1 MERKCC
7 LLSLHVE
14 VKNPSAFPSLLSIA
28 MALLCRP
35 PTRLQ
40 HVARTSTSLRTAV
53 YCACRR
59 AAARRAPATG
69 STAPASCHACHQRA
83 ALPLRAVEL
92 HPRPPATPQPGRR
105 CLHRACCL
113 PATVH
118 SDRDAR
124 PPWCLAAT
132 APSSRQDPI
141 ERLHPCSILVTAVRQ
156 SGISPRNSSSRYCRR
171 CAAGSTSL
179 SSLLR

>member
-1 MERKCC
+1 MLFAVAPCRGEESLC
-7 LLSLHVE
+7 LSFSPLYRHGPV
-14 VKNPSAFPSLLSIA
+14 V
-28 MALLCRP
+28 
-35 PTRLQ
+35 
-40 HVARTSTSLRTAV
+40 
-53 YCACRR
+53 
-59 AAARRAPATG
+59 PATN
-69 STAPASCHACHQRA
+69 SSSACCAHIYFAPHRRLLRLPASSSSSCPSHRLNRA
-83 ALPLRAVEL
+83 ALLRAVEL

-141 ERLHPCSILVTAVRQ
+141 ERLHPCSILITAVRQ
-156 SGISPRNSSSRYCRR
+156 SSISPRDSSSRYCRR